1 MVTLDQARST
11 FPGAETYTFGD
22 SDALCRD
29 LLALVRSG
37 GKRATCGAMADFEDG
52 REAMPVVGRIDI
64 ALNWD
69 GTPALATRT
78 VELRETTWETM
89 TEEMALAEGEDDTLA
104 GWRAGHKDYFTRQ
117 GIFAPD
123 MKLIWERFEVILDFG
138 ETS

>member
-1 MVTLDQARST
+1 MVTLVQARLK
-11 FPGAETYTFGD
+11 FPEAETYTFGD
-22 SDALCRD
+22 SAALCNY

-37 GKRATCGAMADFEDG
+37 VKRATCGAMADFE
-52 REAMPVVGRIDI
+52 REEEAMPVLGRIDI

-89 TEEMALAEGEDDTLA
+89 TEEMALAEGEDETLA
-104 GWRAGHKDYFTRQ
+104 GWRAGHKSYFIRQ

-123 MKLIWERFEVILDFG
+123 MKLIWEQFEVIEDFG
-138 ETS
+138 AAS